1 MESIQVTPEELR
13 KKADQVDDKAAEY
26 YNEYVKLLNDVQ
38 TFNSTD
44 YTGEDATAFYNEV
57 SSFKEEFNNMK
68 NLMNQYAAYLRDAAQ
83 NYLSAQENSKNAIP
97 RHK

>member
-1 MESIQVTPEELR
+1 MESIQVTPEELK

-26 YNEYVKLLNDVQ
+26 YNEYKKLLSDVQ
-38 TFNSTD
+38 TFTSTD

-57 SSFKEEFNNMK
+57 ASFEDEFNRMK
-68 NLMNQYAAYLRDAAQ
+68 TLMNDYAVYLRDAAQ
-83 NYLSAQENSKNAIP
+83 NYLSAQETSKNEIP